1 MNNIILNRKPTF
13 RNKDGQEIIDI
24 TKKSMQFTDEEPNI
38 VGGQYV
44 SEDTQMRPDLISYQN
59 FGDDS
64 YWDIILKFNGV
75 SNPFAIDTTQFL
87 FIPDVKY
94 MLRQLYVESTNNDKI
109 VQKTKSQYI
118 DPTKKQIVDPKQ
130 SEYSQAF
137 KEQLAKM
144 KSHRI
149 SKTNM
154 PPNFS
159 ETSRQAT
166 ILQGEVLNNLSLGE

>member
-1 MNNIILNRKPTF
+1 
-13 RNKDGQEIIDI
+13 
-24 TKKSMQFTDEEPNI
+24 
-38 VGGQYV
+38 
-44 SEDTQMRPDLISYQN
+44 
-59 FGDDS
+59 
-64 YWDIILKFNGV
+64 
-75 SNPFAIDTTQFL
+75 
-87 FIPDVKY
+87 
-94 MLRQLYVESTNNDKI
+94 MLRQLSVESTNNDKI

-144 KSHRI
+144 KSYRI

-166 ILQGEVLNNLSLGE
+166 ILQGDVLNNLSLGE